1 VGEKPRE
8 LIAGLYHWTAHHPGI
23 DSRVS
28 SYYVE
33 PAGAVLDPIE
43 PEDGWEALP
52 KRPKMI
58 VLTSGHHGRDARQ
71 LSDELGIPVRGSRE
85 ADKRLGGSVAVTT
98 FEAGEK
104 IAPVITGLHVGVLCP
119 DEGALL
125 IAVGDGALAIAD
137 GITTGSGSLG
147 FFSDEL
153 LGDDPEAVKQGLAER
168 YSELLELEFDNLL
181 FAHGEPV
188 IGRAKAALRDFI
200 TEVLG

>member
-1 VGEKPRE
+1 MGEKPRE
-8 LIAGLYHWTAHHPGI
+8 LIAGLYHWTAHHRGI

-52 KRPKMI
+52 KRPEMI
-58 VLTSGHHGRDARQ
+58 VLTSGHHGRDAGQ
-71 LSDELGIPVRGSRE
+71 LSEELGIPVRASRQ
-85 ADKRLGGSVAVTT
+85 ADERLGGSVAVTR
-98 FEAGEK
+98 FEAGEQ
-104 IAPVITGLHVGVLCP
+104 IAPLITGLHVGVLCP

-125 IAVGDGALAIAD
+125 ITVGNGALAIAD

-147 FFSDEL
+147 FFSDQL
-153 LGDDPEAVKQGLAER
+153 LGDDPDAVRQGLAER
-168 YSELLELEFDNLL
+168 YRELLELEFDNLL

-188 IGRAKAALRDFI
+188 IGGGKAALREFI
-200 TEVLG
+200 AQVLG